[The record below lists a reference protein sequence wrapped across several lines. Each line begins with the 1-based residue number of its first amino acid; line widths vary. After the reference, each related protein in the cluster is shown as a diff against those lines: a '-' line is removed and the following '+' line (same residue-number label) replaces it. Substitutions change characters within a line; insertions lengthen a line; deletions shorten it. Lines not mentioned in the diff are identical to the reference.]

1 MLAEKGG
8 KTLEEVA
15 PAPGFRLA
23 ATMNPGGDYGKRELS
38 PALVNRFTCI
48 WVPPLSDVAELAAIV
63 EARLE
68 GTALL
73 LVKPQVCNP
82 GLVSCAVV
90 CGRSA
95 MRSLVS

>member
-8 KTLEEVA
+8 KTLEEVV

-48 WVPPLSDVAELAAIV
+48 WVPPLSDVGELSAIV
-63 EARLE
+63 TARLA
-68 GTALL
+68 GTRVQGFGCKPSFLPCSLL
-73 LVKPQVCNP
+73 PCMA
-82 GLVSCAVV
+82 S
-90 CGRSA
+90 
-95 MRSLVS
+95 